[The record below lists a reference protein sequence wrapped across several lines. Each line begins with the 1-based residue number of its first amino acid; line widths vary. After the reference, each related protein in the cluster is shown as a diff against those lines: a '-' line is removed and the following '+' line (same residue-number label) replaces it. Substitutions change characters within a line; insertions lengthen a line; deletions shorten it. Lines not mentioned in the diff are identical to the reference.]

1 MFIYTFLFYSDQKK
15 KKRRPGAG
23 TPGTPNHP
31 TAPSA
36 QSREPKRR
44 MDNMKSTT
52 QEDLYE
58 LSGRARI
65 RAFFH
70 PLQKV
75 GLLAAG
81 PILGLS
87 YPQLH
92 RRIRQGKL
100 NLRILKDEFGQ
111 MFVTVD
117 DLAAYLFPDESG
129 QTPLPSSPSVSTKRP
144 GRPRKALSGQ
154 EGRTR

>member
-1 MFIYTFLFYSDQKK
+1 
-15 KKRRPGAG
+15 
-23 TPGTPNHP
+23 
-31 TAPSA
+31 
-36 QSREPKRR
+36 
-44 MDNMKSTT
+44 MKSTT

-92 RRIRQGKL
+92 RRIQQKKL
-100 NLRILKDEFGQ
+100 NLRIRKDEYGQ

-117 DLAAYLFPDESG
+117 DLAAYLYPDHDDDQAS
-129 QTPLPSSPSVSTKRP
+129 PVSSPSPTPKRKS
-144 GRPRKALSGQ
+144 GRPRKTVTSDG
-154 EGRTR
+154 GTGGVR